1 MTPSMPSV
9 FNLNP
14 VVPTNSSQ
22 VAAHL
27 EQMAASTRRQFLG
40 KGLATAAVAG
50 TAGVLAGGSIA
61 GAAVPSI
68 YPNSSRAYFQQ
79 IQFDEATHVNII
91 ISAIRSLGGTPRP
104 FPTFTG
110 ITNLTPTQ
118 FIQAAAAFENT
129 GVGAYFGAAPAVM
142 NPAVLELA
150 VSIATVEARHSG
162 FINTVNG
169 IPLIPNVL
177 PYSVPLTIA
186 QITAAASPFIT
197 SLNDNGQF
205 PASFSTTEKSNAND
219 IAILNFALL
228 LEFLEASFYFYNTDT
243 VTR

>member
-14 VVPTNSSQ
+14 VVPTSPAK
-22 VAAHL
+22 VEAHL
-27 EQMAASTRRQFLG
+27 ADLAATTRRQFIG
-40 KGLATAAVAG
+40 KGLTTAAVAG
-50 TAGVLAGGSIA
+50 SAAMLAAPSSA
-61 GAAVPSI
+61 KAAVPSLF
-68 YPNSSRAYFQQ
+68 PGSSRAYFQQ

-118 FIQAAAAFENT
+118 YIQAAAAFENT
-129 GVGAYFGAAPAVM
+129 GVGAYFGAAPAIM
-142 NPAVLELA
+142 NMSVLEVA

-177 PYSVPLTIA
+177 PYAVPLTID
-186 QITAAASPFIT
+186 QVTTAATPFIT
-197 SLNDNGQF
+197 SLNDNGMF
-205 PASFSTTEKSNAND
+205 PATFSTTDKSNEND

-228 LEFLEASFYFYNTDT
+228 LEFLEASFYFYNTDS
-243 VTR
+243 VTS